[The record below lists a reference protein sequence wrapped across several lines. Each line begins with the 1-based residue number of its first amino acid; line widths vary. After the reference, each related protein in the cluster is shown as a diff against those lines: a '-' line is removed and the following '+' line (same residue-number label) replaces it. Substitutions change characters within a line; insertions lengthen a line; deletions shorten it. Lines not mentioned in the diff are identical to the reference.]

1 MWEDESCK
9 DGGRWVIR
17 VPKSHS
23 NKYWEEIQL
32 AMIGE
37 QFREENEVLGLVISL
52 KPYQDIIS
60 IWNRNGTNK
69 EKVQSLREDIERI
82 ISPDGEVKIDYEVF
96 EEEKKK
102 AEERKASYVAQKHT
116 EGGEFFNRG
125 EQGES
130 RGGYRGRGNY
140 RGGRGG
146 YRGGRGGHDH

>member
-17 VPKSHS
+17 IPKSHS
-23 NKYWEEIQL
+23 NKYWEDIQL

-37 QFREENEVLGLVISL
+37 QFRAENEVLGLVISL

-60 IWNRNGTNK
+60 IWNRNGRDT

-82 ISPDGEVKIDYEVF
+82 INPDAEVKIEYEIF

-102 AEERKASYVAQKHT
+102 AEERKASFVQKQS
-116 EGGEFFNRG
+116 EGGDFFNRNDH
-125 EQGES
+125 GES
-130 RGGYRGRGNY
+130 RGGYRGRGTY
-140 RGGRGG
+140 RGRGG
-146 YRGGRGGHDH
+146 LRGGRGGHEQH